1 MDPNYLIAQSHNT
14 SIFKWPFLLDI
25 ACKLSPRILFL
36 NDVGRPKHTTK
47 HQKLNISTWIKGS
60 SQVSTLHLSELKNVL
75 FWVRLFTCNIWTPI
89 KGYLSNY
96 NGVIKVTFWCGDSV
110 PDRLVGATGSGSD
123 PVRVFR
129 VPGPLHWTPTLALS
143 ISISFLSQYV
153 SRWRPMQDR
162 CFNIGSALTYNNY
175 RSVQPFAQ
183 TASPPFASAASPL
196 SARRVR
202 RPFDGRLV
210 ACFGREFKTSSSHW
224 WKWLSRWSEIDPL
237 CSIQHRSDTAT
248 GQAGATPRGCA
259 EIKTK

>member
-1 MDPNYLIAQSHNT
+1 MALLRQHSCT
-14 SIFKWPFLLDI
+14 LTPFRTPVV
-25 ACKLSPRILFL
+25 AA
-36 NDVGRPKHTTK
+36 
-47 HQKLNISTWIKGS
+47 
-60 SQVSTLHLSELKNVL
+60 VS
-75 FWVRLFTCNIWTPI
+75 RR
-89 KGYLSNY
+89 
-96 NGVIKVTFWCGDSV
+96 D
-110 PDRLVGATGSGSD
+110 D

-129 VPGPLHWTPTLALS
+129 PPGPLHWTPTLALS

-175 RSVQPFAQ
+175 RSVQPLFKSQ
-183 TASPPFASAASPL
+183 SLHLLRL
-196 SARRVR
+196 SGVFRPVGFVLFR
-202 RPFDGRLV
+202 RPPRR
-210 ACFGREFKTSSSHW
+210 CFGREFKTSSSHW

>member
-1 MDPNYLIAQSHNT
+1 MALLRQHSCT
-14 SIFKWPFLLDI
+14 LTPFRTPVV
-25 ACKLSPRILFL
+25 A
-36 NDVGRPKHTTK
+36 G
-47 HQKLNISTWIKGS
+47 
-60 SQVSTLHLSELKNVL
+60 
-75 FWVRLFTCNIWTPI
+75 VR
-89 KGYLSNY
+89 
-96 NGVIKVTFWCGDSV
+96 
-110 PDRLVGATGSGSD
+110 SGSD

-129 VPGPLHWTPTLALS
+129 SPGPLHWTPTLALS

-175 RSVQPFAQ
+175 RSVQPLFKSH
-183 TASPPFASAASPL
+183 TLHSLRLSCLFRPL
-196 SARRVR
+196 CFVCFR
-202 RPFDGRLV
+202 RPPRR
-210 ACFGREFKTSSSHW
+210 CFGREFKTSSSHW